1 MCTVNNFSHYAH
13 KAWEY
18 SHDALDASARF
29 LGDGVDKII
38 KKINLKFEETDVEQ
52 KLQRAWSYVK
62 NTKICDS
69 DETTQAVKK
78 AAFALLISL
87 PTIFLFKDIVR
98 HANFD
103 YLTDLSLIGGA
114 QQLLKSMVYIYV
126 IMTLI
131 DFALSYA
138 PKEDAAE
145 QATARE

>member
-1 MCTVNNFSHYAH
+1 MSTVNNFSNYAH

-18 SHDALDASARF
+18 SHDAIDTSARF
-29 LGDGVDKII
+29 LGNGVDKLIQ
-38 KKINLKFEETDVEQ
+38 KINLKFEETDVEQ
-52 KLQRAWSYVK
+52 KLQRAWSFVR
-62 NTKICDS
+62 NTKICES

-87 PTIFLFKDIVR
+87 PTVFLFKDIVR

-131 DFALSYA
+131 DLALSYA
-138 PKEDAAE
+138 PKDETGI
-145 QATARE
+145 QATTQE